1 MSRAEFIKTATP
13 PLVAEVR
20 MYETAAGGRT
30 GPAYSGWGCPCM
42 VSQREPLIG
51 YDALPLIGGEP
62 LLPGETR
69 RLGFVFLSHE
79 EAVPVMRTAGRFFL
93 WEGRFVGEA
102 VVQS

>member
-1 MSRAEFIKTATP
+1 
-13 PLVAEVR
+13 

-42 VSQREPLIG
+42 VSQMEPLIG
-51 YDALPLIGGEP
+51 YGALLLIGDEP

-69 RLGFVFLSHE
+69 QLGFVFLSHE
-79 EAVPVMRTAGRFFL
+79 EAIPAMRTAGRFFL

-102 VVQS
+102 IVHS

>member
-1 MSRAEFIKTATP
+1 MSRAEFISTATP
-13 PLVAEVR
+13 QLIAEVR

-30 GPAYSGWGCPCM
+30 GPAYSGWGCPVM
-42 VSQREPLIG
+42 ISQRKPLYG
-51 YDALPLIGGEP
+51 YDALPLIGDAP

-69 RLGFVFLSHE
+69 QLGFVFLSHE
-79 EAVPVMRTAGRFFL
+79 KAVPVMRTAGRFFL